1 MQTRVIGPIAGVII
15 GIILGV
21 SSFAWTQSDHARN
34 SSDSF
39 RNLALFEEVLATA
52 KASYVEEIDETEAV
66 EAAIDG
72 MLSSL
77 DPHSGYL
84 SDEEFESMRVQ
95 SSGQYG
101 GLGIEITGERGFI
114 KVISPMDGT
123 PADRAGIE
131 TGDLITA
138 VDGESIFGLTVND
151 AVKLMRGAPGDDI
164 TITIFREGLD
174 PYDVTLTRET
184 IKLKSVTYRV
194 IDDDIVYFRIS
205 GFTKP
210 TTRLLKA
217 AIADSRDEIG
227 SNPAGVIL
235 DLRNNGGGLL
245 DQAISVTDLFLAG
258 GEVVSTRGRKP
269 NDVFRFGSHNQEA
282 MRGVPVVVLI
292 NNGSASA
299 SEIVAGALQDHGR
312 AVILG
317 MTSFGKGSVQSIV
330 PLGTGKG
337 AIKLTTGRYY
347 TPSGR
352 SIQMTGIE
360 PDIEV
365 SARRLSE
372 EDIEKMKSYSEDN
385 LSNALDH
392 ETGAK
397 RRGPTLPDY
406 QPPEDYEGDDYQ
418 LDRAIDVLRNRLEA
432 KSETRAG

>member
-1 MQTRVIGPIAGVII
+1 MQTRVLGPVAVVII

-21 SSFAWTQSDHARN
+21 SSFAWTQSDSSRN

-39 RNLALFEEVLATA
+39 RNLALFEEVLAKA
-52 KASYVEEIDETEAV
+52 KASYVEEIDETEVV

-77 DPHSGYL
+77 DPHSRYM
-84 SDEEFESMRVQ
+84 SEEEFDSMRVQ
-95 SSGQYG
+95 TAGQYG

-123 PADRAGIE
+123 PADKAGIE

-151 AVKLMRGAPGDDI
+151 AVKLMRGRPGDDI
-164 TITIFREGLD
+164 TITIYRDGLD
-174 PYDVTLTRET
+174 PYDVTLTREI
-184 IKLKSVTYRV
+184 IKLKSVSYR
-194 IDDDIVYFRIS
+194 IIEDDIVYFRIS
-205 GFTKP
+205 GFTEP

-217 AIADSRDEIG
+217 AIADSRSEIG
-227 SNPAGVIL
+227 SNPEGVIL

-245 DQAISVTDLFLAG
+245 GQAISVTDLFLAG
-258 GEVVSTRGRKP
+258 GEVVSTRGRKA
-269 NDVFRFGSHNQEA
+269 NDIHRFGSHNQEA
-282 MRGVPVVVLI
+282 LRGVPVVVLI

-317 MTSFGKGSVQSIV
+317 MTSFGKGSVQSVV
-330 PLGTGKG
+330 PLGAGKG
-337 AIKLTTGRYY
+337 ALRLTTGRYY
-347 TPSGR
+347 TPSGK
-352 SIQMTGIE
+352 SIQATGIV

-372 EDIEKMKSYSEDN
+372 EDIERMKGYSEEN
-385 LSNALDH
+385 LSNSLDN
-392 ETGAK
+392 ESGVK
-397 RRGPTLPDY
+397 RRGPQMPDY
-406 QPPEDYEGDDYQ
+406 QPPEDYDGEDFQ

>member
-1 MQTRVIGPIAGVII
+1 MQTRVLGPVAGVII

-21 SSFAWTQSDHARN
+21 SSFAWTQSDNSRT

-39 RNLALFEEVLATA
+39 RNLALFEEVLAKA
-52 KASYVEEIDETEAV
+52 KSAYVEEIDETEAV

-95 SSGQYG
+95 TSGQYG

-114 KVISPMDGT
+114 KVVSPMDDT

-138 VDGESIFGLTVND
+138 VDGESIFGMTVND
-151 AVKLMRGAPGDDI
+151 AVKLMRGRPGDDI
-164 TITIFREGLD
+164 TITIYREGLD
-174 PYDVTLTRET
+174 PYDVTLTREV
-184 IKLKSVTYRV
+184 IKLKSVSYRV
-194 IDDDIVYFRIS
+194 IEDDIVYFRIS
-205 GFTKP
+205 GFTEP

-217 AIADSRDEIG
+217 AIADSRSEIG

-258 GEVVSTRGRKP
+258 GEVVSTRGRKA
-269 NDVFRFGSHNQEA
+269 NDVYRFGSHNQEA
-282 MRGVPVVVLI
+282 LRGVPIVVLI

-317 MTSFGKGSVQSIV
+317 MTSFGKGSVQSVV
-330 PLGTGKG
+330 PLGAGKG
-337 AIKLTTGRYY
+337 AIRLTTGRYY
-347 TPSGR
+347 TPSGK
-352 SIQMTGIE
+352 SIQATGIV

-365 SARRLSE
+365 SSRRLSE
-372 EDIEKMKSYSEDN
+372 EDIEKMKGYSEEN
-385 LSNALDH
+385 LSNSLDNESG
-392 ETGAK
+392 ET
-397 RRGPTLPDY
+397 RRSPRMPDY